1 MITKHRYGTPIE
13 TDAVVLA
20 LEASPLTTSLFSVD
34 TTEGFKLQALLED
47 KDIVYGLGEANRG
60 INKRGFF
67 YTSYCADD
75 PCHTEEKNSLYGA
88 HNFLLVDGHTPYG
101 LFFDY
106 PGKITFDI
114 GFGNASHLVVYANEA
129 NLTLYMITGDNAYDI
144 VKQFRQLIGPSY
156 LAPFWAF
163 GYQQSRWG
171 YQSQEDIVAIAD
183 GYQNNN
189 LPLDAIY
196 MDIDY
201 MDNYK
206 DFTVDEVKFP
216 NFPSFVKQ
224 MSARGLHLVPIIDAG
239 VKIEEGY
246 SIYEEGLKQG
256 YFCTDEDGKPFV
268 AGVWPGDTHFPDVL
282 NPEARAWFG
291 AQYKVLTDAGI
302 EGFWNDMNEPAIF
315 YSKQGL
321 DAALETIN
329 ELKDQEL
336 TLSNFWRLKDALN
349 SLSNNEEDH
358 RRFYHKIN
366 GSLVRHDKVHNLYGF
381 NMTRAASEAFDTLT
395 PNHRTLLFSRSSYIG
410 MHRYGGIWTGDNH
423 SWWSH
428 LLLNIKMM
436 PSLNM
441 CGFLYSGADLGGFGG
456 HASEDLI
463 LRWLAFSMFT
473 PLMRNHAALG
483 TREQECFRFPNK
495 EAFRHLLRLRY
506 RMIPYLYS
514 EYMKAALTND
524 LLFRPLGFDY
534 PDDTIAKHTED
545 QVMFGEGLMLT
556 PVYQQNAIGRYVY
569 LPEDMLHI
577 HFSTSEEYST
587 KEMKKGHHYIEVG
600 LHEVALFLKKD
611 HVLVLGKA
619 VNNTREISYDD
630 LSTISYGESAN
641 SYQLYKDDG
650 YSLNRNIEKHL
661 HTLVVS

>member
-1 MITKHRYGTPIE
+1 MITKHVFGSPFE
-13 TDAVVLA
+13 TEAINQSLEITSVL
-20 LEASPLTTSLFSVD
+20 PDFFTIDTSN
-34 TTEGFKLQALLED
+34 GFQLKATLAPE
-47 KDIVYGLGEANRG
+47 DIVYGLGEANRG

-67 YTSYCADD
+67 YINYCTDD

-88 HNFLLVDGHTPYG
+88 HNFIVVDGKSPYG

-114 GFGNASHLVVYANEA
+114 GFGNASDLIVYTKEA
-129 NLTLYMITGDNAYDI
+129 DLNLYVITGESSYDI

-163 GYQQSRWG
+163 GFQQSRWG
-171 YQSQEDIVAIAD
+171 YQNQEDILEITN
-183 GYQNNN
+183 GYQEND

-201 MDNYK
+201 MENYK
-206 DFTVDEVKFP
+206 DFTIDETKFP
-216 NFPSFVKQ
+216 NFPQFVQQ
-224 MSARGLHLVPIIDAG
+224 MKARGIHLVPIIDAG
-239 VKIEEGY
+239 IKIEDGY
-246 SIYEEGLKQG
+246 SVYEDGLKKG
-256 YFCTDEDGKPFV
+256 YYCTNEDGTPFI

-282 NPEARAWFG
+282 NHEAREWFG
-291 AQYKVLTDAGI
+291 AQYKGLLSTGI

-321 DAALETIN
+321 DTAFQTVH

-336 TLSNFWRLKDALN
+336 SLSNFWKLKDAFAQVA
-349 SLSNNEEDH
+349 NNEEDH
-358 RRFYHKIN
+358 RRFYHKVN
-366 GSLVRHDKVHNLYGF
+366 GSLIRHDKVHNLFGF
-381 NMTRAASEAFDTLT
+381 NMTRAAADAFETLK
-395 PNHRTLLFSRSSYIG
+395 PNHRVLLFSRSSYIG

-456 HASEDLI
+456 HASEDLV
-463 LRWLAFSMFT
+463 LRWIAFSLFT
-473 PLMRNHAALG
+473 PLMRNHGALG

-495 EAFRHLLRLRY
+495 EAFRNLLRLRY
-506 RMIPYLYS
+506 RLIPYIYS
-514 EYMKAALTND
+514 EYMKAALTSD

-534 PDDTIAKHTED
+534 PNDTIAKHTED

-556 PVYQQNAIGRYVY
+556 PVYEQNAIGRHVY
-569 LPEDMLHI
+569 LPEDMLLI
-577 HFSTSEEYST
+577 HFTTADNYTT
-587 KEMKKGHHYIEVG
+587 KVMNKGHHFI
-600 LHEVALFLKKD
+600 EVALNEVPIFLKKD
-611 HVLVLGKA
+611 HVLILGDA
-619 VNNTREISYDD
+619 VNNTRDISYDN
-630 LSTISYGESAN
+630 LHVIANGEDVGN
-641 SYQLYKDDG
+641 YQLYQDDG
-650 YSLNRNIEKHL
+650 YTVDCDLNKQLYAI
-661 HTLVVS
+661 